1 MAETVHRKG
10 YLYLSEVKF
19 CLYFFS
25 DNEQLARSGV
35 NCLENLVVSN
45 GQRFTDNIWAMTCDC
60 IKEIFEASLPRQLL
74 TWKPEGQTEAVQS
87 DGQPSA
93 IKVCILQPVFV
104 L

>member
-1 MAETVHRKG
+1 MA
-10 YLYLSEVKF
+10 VKF
-19 CLYFFS
+19 CIYFFS

-74 TWKPEGQTEAVQS
+74 TWKPEGQTEAIQS

-93 IKVCILQPVFV
+93 AKVCRL
-104 L
+104 